1 MNHDKGKRM
10 LVNKFHEDQLLF
22 LKYIIQYFDESIAV
36 LEVSQEGIQYCF
48 NNVAHQKLSGY
59 AAEEIQGKRLEQVLG
74 AKYYQVY
81 ERKISDCS
89 YTNKNASFT
98 ETAAWK
104 GNEKELVCRLIPF
117 QSHGKSYVVAIEMD
131 VYFLKTWLK
140 ENNLSV
146 TRFDLMFQANSS
158 IMLLIEPE
166 TGDIIDANPAAVE
179 FYGYSL
185 EELTHMKIQQIN
197 TLSDNEVKKY
207 RESAARDRKQYFFFR
222 HRIKSGELRFVD
234 VYSSPIEIDQKQ
246 YLFSVIL
253 DATQREEN
261 EEELFREKELQR
273 ITMDSIADA
282 VVTTDLLGNINY
294 MNKAAENAVGCKAE
308 NAIGKAFA
316 DVIPMYNEITMKK
329 IPCIV
334 QTVLETGQTQEVA
347 NHTIIYSGDN
357 KSIPIEDSAAP
368 IKDKNGDIYGAVVI
382 FRDISHAI
390 EKKKKIEYMSY
401 HDVLTGLYNRRFY
414 YDNIDKMDS
423 ELNYP
428 IGYIMGDVNGLKMT
442 NDVFGHNAGDQL
454 LVTVANVL
462 SQSVSSE
469 QIVARWGGDEFVIVL
484 QNASLKQMEFMI
496 DDIKKNLKK
505 QMIMANLEVSVSF
518 GMALKEKVWE
528 STDAVIKEAEEM
540 MYRNKL
546 FESKSLRANTIQ
558 ALMTTLDE
566 KSQETKE
573 HTMRLS
579 NFCLEIAD
587 QLYLQPEEKNRLELL
602 AMIHDIGKVGIPD
615 NILGKKGV
623 LNEEEWSIMKTHPEI
638 GYRIA
643 SNVTELSFVANEI
656 LHHHE
661 RWDGTGYPSQLK
673 GENIPVNCRILSVVD
688 AYDAMTND
696 RVYRKARPHEEA
708 VAELIKCSGSQFDSQ
723 IVSLLVNNLQ
733 NRKQ

>member
-1 MNHDKGKRM
+1 MNPNNDKFFEM
-10 LVNKFHEDQLLF
+10 FNELDF

-36 LEVSQEGIQYCF
+36 VEVSDEGIHYCF
-48 NNVAHQKLSGY
+48 NNKAHQDLSGY
-59 AAEEIQGKRLEQVLG
+59 ESEEIQGKSLEQVLG
-74 AKYYQVY
+74 EKYYHVY
-81 ERKISDCS
+81 EKRIFTCLA
-89 YTNKNASFT
+89 NNEMMSFT

-104 GNEKELVCRLIPF
+104 GNEKELLCRIIPVR
-117 QSHGKSYVVAIEMD
+117 SEGKNYVMAIEMD
-131 VYFLKTWLK
+131 AFFLKTWLK

-166 TGDIIDANPAAVE
+166 TGDIVDANPAAME
-179 FYGYSL
+179 FYGYTL

-197 TLSDNEVKKY
+197 TLSDDEVKKY
-207 RESAARDRKQYFFFR
+207 RVSAANDKKQYFFFQ

-234 VYSSPIEIDQKQ
+234 VYASPIEINQKQ
-246 YLFSVIL
+246 YIFSVIL
-253 DATQREEN
+253 DATKREQS
-261 EEELFREKELQR
+261 EEELYREKELQR

-282 VVTTDLLGNINY
+282 VVTTDLFGNINY

-308 NAIGKAFA
+308 AVLGRSFA
-316 DVIPMYNEITMKK
+316 EVIPMFNELTMKE
-329 IPCIV
+329 IPSIV
-334 QTVLETGQTQEVA
+334 NTVLVTGQTQEIE
-347 NHTIIYSGDN
+347 NHTMMLSSDN
-357 KSIPIEDSAAP
+357 RYIPIEDSAAP
-368 IKDKNGDIYGAVVI
+368 IRDKNGDTYGVVVI

-442 NDVFGHNAGDQL
+442 NDVFGHSAGDQL
-454 LVTVANVL
+454 LITVANIL
-462 SQSVSSE
+462 SQSVSNN
-469 QIVARWGGDEFVIVL
+469 QIVARWGGDEFVMVL
-484 QNASLKQMEFMI
+484 PGTSESQMEKII
-496 DDIKKNLKK
+496 DNIKKNLKK
-505 QMIMANLEVSVSF
+505 QTVMEKVEVSVSF
-518 GMALKEKVWE
+518 GMALKKNMWE

-573 HTMRLS
+573 HTMRLAK
-579 NFCLEIAD
+579 FCLEIAD
-587 QLYLQPEEKNRLELL
+587 QLHLQSEEKNRLELL

-615 NILGKKGV
+615 NILGKNGS
-623 LNEEEWSIMKTHPEI
+623 LNEEEWKIMKTHPEI

-661 RWDGTGYPSQLK
+661 KWDGTGYPSQMK

-696 RVYRKARPHEEA
+696 RVYRKAKPYDEA
-708 VAELIKCSGSQFDSQ
+708 VAELIRFRGSQFDPQ
-723 IVSLLVNNLQ
+723 IVTLFIENLQ
-733 NRKQ
+733 RRKQE